1 MKTTAAL
8 DALSALAHET
18 RLAVFRHLVVTG
30 PEGVAAGALATKL
43 KLPPPT
49 LSFHLKHLEQ
59 AGLVSARRDSRHIIY
74 SAEYAQMRSLL
85 AFLME
90 DCCRGRPEIC
100 SLDVKACCA

>member
-1 MKTTAAL
+1 MKTKAAL

-18 RLAVFRHLVVTG
+18 RLAVFKHLVAVG
-30 PEGVAAGALATKL
+30 PEGAAAGAIAARLR
-43 KLPPPT
+43 LPAPT

-59 AGLVSARRDSRHIIY
+59 ASLVSARRDSRNIIY
-74 SAEYAQMRSLL
+74 SADYAQMRGLL

-100 SLDVKACCA
+100 AFEVKACCA